1 MSREPLA
8 LYSELVPATG
18 MIDGDATRR
27 ALGKPD
33 LGFWEVFLRESLQN
47 SWDARAGESI
57 DFSIDAVT
65 LGREASTALR
75 DSVFFNLPP
84 TPDDTLGSLLTNG
97 QLNALV
103 VRDGGTRGLSGPA
116 RADVAVDAG
125 IRTDFRNFVFDI
137 GRDPRRVLGG
147 GTYGFGKGI
156 LYDASRV
163 RTCVV
168 YTRTIEDSTAQDRL
182 IATRVSSGFSYQGK
196 RYTGRHWWGLVES
209 DVVSPLEGE
218 SAVELALALGM
229 LTPDGSAGT
238 VIAVLDP
245 IDPTSVGSPDLGEI
259 MLSIRD
265 AALKWAW
272 PHLADPSGTPSIR
285 FSFAQDGDELAV
297 SLDDDQELQQFAS
310 AYREALRFRDD
321 PDTSITWQVQ
331 PHRIPLDKSL
341 PQTGVLAVRRALQA
355 ESIGIRLN
363 NTVALMRA
371 PRFVVKYER
380 IDPDPQGQ
388 YTAGVFIVDDD
399 MDQTF
404 AKSEPVTHDA
414 WAREHGRSRSR
425 PIGLTLADI
434 KTATATRIA
443 PPDPEVSAP
452 SLGGVAHLSR
462 TLGENLMGFTGK
474 GAERQ
479 PARKPGGLRI
489 RSDISVRLDGDPF
502 PVEMQGHRIVVD
514 FPLHVRTRPGAD
526 LAQWTINATPKIV
539 AEAGSSES
547 GAEVASVASIV
558 GWRIG
563 SDVLIEGA
571 HVNGAT
577 IASDTAFLRIAHE
590 QQIAVT
596 AGIGKERQP

>member
-1 MSREPLA
+1 MPHEPLA
-8 LYSELVPATG
+8 LHSELVPATG

-47 SWDARAGESI
+47 SWDARVGESI

-65 LGREASTALR
+65 LEGPAIAALR
-75 DSVFFNLPP
+75 EGIFSELPP
-84 TPDDTLGSLLTNG
+84 SPGELLGTHLANG
-97 QLNALV
+97 QLSALV

-116 RADVAVDAG
+116 RADIAVDART
-125 IRTDFRNFVFDI
+125 RTDFRNLVFDI

-168 YTRTIEDSTAQDRL
+168 YSRTATDGEVQDRL
-182 IATRVSSGFSYQGK
+182 IATSVSSGFAYQGR

-218 SAVELALALGM
+218 SAVELARSLGM
-229 LTPDGSAGT
+229 LTRDGRAGT

-245 IDPTSVGSPDLGEI
+245 IDPTSAGDQDLGDI
-259 MLSIRD
+259 MLSVRD

-285 FSFAQDGDELAV
+285 FSFTRDGNELAV
-297 SLDDDQELQQFAS
+297 SLDDDPELQQFAS
-310 AYREALRFRDD
+310 AYREALKFRDD
-321 PDTSITWQVQ
+321 PDTSVTWQVQ
-331 PHRIPLDKSL
+331 PHRIPLDRSL

-355 ESIGIRLN
+355 ESIGTRLN

-399 MDQTF
+399 MEQTF

-425 PIGLTLADI
+425 PIGVTLTDI
-434 KTATATRIA
+434 RVATTTRIA
-443 PPDPEVSAP
+443 PPDPESSTP
-452 SLGGVAHLSR
+452 SLGGMAHLSR

-479 PARKPGGLRI
+479 PVRKPGGLRT
-489 RSDISVRLDGDPF
+489 RSDISVRLDGDPS
-502 PVEMQGHRIVVD
+502 PVEMQGNRIVVD

-526 LAQWTINATPKIV
+526 LARWTISAAPKIV

-547 GAEVASVASIV
+547 GAEVATAASII

-563 SDVLIEGA
+563 SDLLVEGA
-571 HVNGAT
+571 QVNGVT

-596 AGIGKERQP
+596 AGIGKERHP

>member
-47 SWDARAGESI
+47 SWDARVGESI

-65 LGREASTALR
+65 LDQGASTALR
-75 DSVFFNLPP
+75 ESIFFELPA
-84 TPDDTLGSLLTNG
+84 TPDDILGSLLASG
-97 QLNALV
+97 KLKALI

-137 GRDPRRVLGG
+137 GRDPRRALGG

-168 YTRTIEDSTAQDRL
+168 YTRTTADGAEQDRL
-182 IATRVSSGFSYQGK
+182 IATRVSSGFAHQGK

-209 DVVSPLEGE
+209 EVVSPLEGE
-218 SAVELALALGM
+218 SAVELARALGM
-229 LTPDGSAGT
+229 LTPDGRAGT

-245 IDPTSVGSPDLGEI
+245 IDPTSAGSADLGET
-259 MLSIRD
+259 MQSIRD

-272 PHLADPSGTPSIR
+272 PHLADPSGTSSIR
-285 FSFAQDGDELAV
+285 FSFAHDGNELV
-297 SLDDDQELQQFAS
+297 VNLDDDPELQQFAS
-310 AYREALRFRDD
+310 AYREALKFRDD
-321 PDTSITWQVQ
+321 PQTSITWQVQ
-331 PHRIPLDKSL
+331 PHRIPLDRNL

-355 ESIGIRLN
+355 ESIGTRLN

-388 YTAGVFIVDDD
+388 YTAGVFIVDDE

-414 WAREHGRSRSR
+414 WAREHGRSRNR

-434 KTATATRIA
+434 KTATTTRIA
-443 PPDPEVSAP
+443 PPDPEASAP

-479 PARKPGGLRI
+479 PVRKPGGLRT
-489 RSDISVRLDGDPF
+489 RSDISVRLDGDPS
-502 PVEMQGHRIVVD
+502 PVEMQGNRIVVD

-526 LAQWTINATPKIV
+526 LARWTISAVPKIV

-547 GAEVASVASIV
+547 GAEVAAAASII

-563 SDVLIEGA
+563 SDLLVEGA
-571 HVNGAT
+571 QVNGVT
-577 IASDTAFLRIAHE
+577 IAADTAFLRIAHE

-596 AGIGKERQP
+596 AGIGKERHP